1 MTAIQERLKNME
13 IFFDQKE
20 YLVIDHGTG
29 FIKAGFSGEDL
40 PRIIIPT
47 VVGTHQVQVD
57 PNQVTAGPPGTEP
70 NQPKI
75 VHAFGNHAFQN
86 RATHELNFPIRRGII
101 EDPDNMIHLW
111 KHIFDELNLDPK
123 NVNVLLTDS
132 PMNTKESK

>member
-1 MTAIQERLKNME
+1 M
-13 IFFDQKE
+13 
-20 YLVIDHGTG
+20 VIDHGTG

-40 PRIIIPT
+40 PRLIIPT
-47 VVGTHQVQVD
+47 VVGTHQVPVD
-57 PNQVTAGPPGTEP
+57 PSQVTAGPPGTEP

-75 VHAFGNHAFQN
+75 VYNFGNAAFAG
-86 RATHELNFPIRRGII
+86 RATHELKFPIQRGII